1 MKDKP
6 KKYGFLEYAL
16 CTLNGYFL
24 HVLVHHVPG
33 KAKRVARKLNETNLD
48 HDALLQ
54 LKLQTRYGEQGAI
67 LLRLASR
74 LSYTGHHII
83 ADNAFSSIQLAT
95 DLRWGTTQAIKCN
108 KATFTGTQV
117 MQNTKAKKPI
127 WFVEYKNLPSSGWG
141 RIAKYG
147 HEWYCDND
155 QGISI
160 IRFHDKKKITLIS
173 TEYHGCEVDEVSRT
187 RNRRRSIVTIPK
199 MVKFYSKK
207 REELIQAINNCEQKL
222 RLLIIFDVMVG
233 IGSGECMQYRKF
245 D

>member
-1 MKDKP
+1 
-6 KKYGFLEYAL
+6 
-16 CTLNGYFL
+16 
-24 HVLVHHVPG
+24 
-33 KAKRVARKLNETNLD
+33 
-48 HDALLQ
+48 
-54 LKLQTRYGEQGAI
+54 
-67 LLRLASR
+67 
-74 LSYTGHHII
+74 
-83 ADNAFSSIQLAT
+83 
-95 DLRWGTTQAIKCN
+95 
-108 KATFTGTQV
+108 
-117 MQNTKAKKPI
+117 MQNNKTKKPI

-173 TEYHGCEVDEVSRT
+173 TEYHSCEVDEVPCT

-207 REELIQAINNCEQKL
+207 REELIQAINNCKQKL

-233 IGSGECMQYRKF
+233 IGSGECMQYCKF

>member
-33 KAKRVARKLNETNLD
+33 KAKRVARKLNETNL
-48 HDALLQ
+48 
-54 LKLQTRYGEQGAI
+54 
-67 LLRLASR
+67 
-74 LSYTGHHII
+74 
-83 ADNAFSSIQLAT
+83 AT
-95 DLRWGTTQAIKCN
+95 DLQRGTTQGIRCK

-117 MQNTKAKKPI
+117 MQNNKTKKPI

-173 TEYHGCEVDEVSRT
+173 TEYHGCEVDEVPCT

-207 REELIQAINNCEQKL
+207 REELI
-222 RLLIIFDVMVG
+222 
-233 IGSGECMQYRKF
+233 
-245 D
+245 